1 MFPDAEEIRVSGD
14 ETGGAPLDS
23 RGEVLVVIRI
33 FADTAQHVVACD
45 EIGQQHNSREPYFR
59 LELCANV
66 LGYSGVAERAQ
77 HLVDDG
83 W

>member
-1 MFPDAEEIRVSGD
+1 MFPDAEQIWVSRD
-14 ETGGAPLDS
+14 ETRRAPLDS
-23 RGEVLVVIRI
+23 SSEVLVVIRI

-45 EIGQQHNSREPYFR
+45 EIGQQHDSREPYFR
-59 LELCANV
+59 LDLWPNV
-66 LGYSGVAERAQ
+66 LGHFRVAESAQ

>member
-1 MFPDAEEIRVSGD
+1 MFPDAEQIWVSRD
-14 ETGGAPLDS
+14 KTRRAPLDS

-45 EIGQQHNSREPYFR
+45 EIGQQHNSREPCFR
-59 LELCANV
+59 LDLWANIR
-66 LGYSGVAERAQ
+66 GHFWVAESAQ